1 MAFWSSQPKT
11 VDAKPSVKVI
21 RDGTKDNMNG
31 HTELNQNLLTE
42 QYNLEPESVGTQR
55 NQHRVQI
62 TETKLA
68 TELLFSEN
76 SQQKSFTDLKV
87 YSGLLL
93 ISVCCVSVGQ
103 NMWLLDDL
111 FDLHYSS
118 VICSSLNA
126 S

>member
-1 MAFWSSQPKT
+1 
-11 VDAKPSVKVI
+11 
-21 RDGTKDNMNG
+21 MNG
-31 HTELNQNLLTE
+31 HTELKQNLLTE
-42 QYNLEPESVGTQR
+42 QNTLEPERVGTQR

-62 TETKLA
+62 TEPELA
-68 TELLFSEN
+68 TEPQLSEN

-93 ISVCCVSVGQ
+93 IIVCCVSVGQ

-111 FDLHYSS
+111 LDLHYSS
-118 VICSSLNA
+118 VIYSSLNA